1 MNAATLLLWALFGF
15 AIAVPAGLAL
25 LLLTGRLGLRQHAYE
40 DAPPTHQVKTGT
52 PTMGGLVFVAALL
65 VALAAG
71 RVALLPELVVL
82 VVCCALIGFVDDII
96 TVRGG
101 SKRGLRARTKFL
113 ATALVAV
120 IFLRAI
126 DAGVAPFPT
135 DTLFHAGTFAL
146 IAPHWL
152 WLLLGI
158 LAITGTIHAVNLTD
172 GLDGLAT
179 GSVIP
184 PLVVFGLIAAQ
195 SNVPAAAIAAAA
207 GVGACAA
214 FLIFN
219 HHPAKLFMGDTGSL
233 ALGALLGG
241 AAILTGEMLLLVVDR
256 RRLRRGSAIGDR
268 SSLLFQGDARQAHPA
283 HEPAASS
290 FRVGRMAGNQ
300 SHCPLLACIVHR
312 FAARMDHRAMTD
324 TLELHAGD
332 AILVI
337 GLGRSGLASLEVLAH
352 HNVSLYATDEKP
364 VPKH

>member
-1 MNAATLLLWALFGF
+1 VNAATLSIWMLFGF

-25 LLLTGRLGLRQHAYE
+25 LLVAGRLGIRQNAYE
-40 DAPPTHQVKTGT
+40 DAPQTHRVKTGT
-52 PTMGGLVFVAALL
+52 PTMGGLIFVVAFLAVL
-65 VALAAG
+65 VAG
-71 RVALLPELVVL
+71 RVALLPELVAL
-82 VVCCALIGFVDDII
+82 VVCCAVIGVIDDVI

-126 DAGVAPFPT
+126 DTGPALFPA
-135 DTLFHAGTFAL
+135 DTLFHAGMFWL

-184 PLVVFGLIAAQ
+184 PLFVFGLISAQ

-207 GVGACAA
+207 GVGACAG

-219 HHPAKLFMGDTGSL
+219 RHPAKLFMGDTGSL
-233 ALGALLGG
+233 ALGALLAGV
-241 AAILTGEMLLLVVDR
+241 AILCGEMLLLVVVGGVFVAEALSVIVQVSYFKATR
-256 RRLRRGSAIGDR
+256 GKRILRMSPLHHHFELGGWPETKVTARFWLASFIA
-268 SSLLFQGDARQAHPA
+268 SLLGWT
-283 HEPAASS
+283 
-290 FRVGRMAGNQ
+290 
-300 SHCPLLACIVHR
+300 IVR
-312 FAARMDHRAMTD
+312 
-324 TLELHAGD
+324 
-332 AILVI
+332 
-337 GLGRSGLASLEVLAH
+337 
-352 HNVSLYATDEKP
+352 
-364 VPKH
+364 

>member
-1 MNAATLLLWALFGF
+1 MNAGTLLLWALFGF
-15 AIAVPAGLAL
+15 AIAVPAGLVL

-40 DAPPTHQVKTGT
+40 DAPQTHRVKTGT

-65 VALAAG
+65 GALVAG
-71 RVALLPELVVL
+71 RVALLPELVAL
-82 VVCCALIGFVDDII
+82 VVCCALIGFVDDMI

-158 LAITGTIHAVNLTD
+158 LAVTGTIHAVNLTD

-184 PLVVFGLIAAQ
+184 PLIVFGLVAAQ

-207 GVGACAA
+207 GVGACVA

-219 HHPAKLFMGDTGSL
+219 RHPAKLFMGDTGSL

-241 AAILTGEMLLLVVDR
+241 VAILSGEMLLLVVVGGVFVAEALSVIVQVSYFKATR
-256 RRLRRGSAIGDR
+256 GKRILRMSPLHHHFELGGWPETKVTARFWLASFIC
-268 SSLLFQGDARQAHPA
+268 SLLGWT
-283 HEPAASS
+283 
-290 FRVGRMAGNQ
+290 
-300 SHCPLLACIVHR
+300 IVR
-312 FAARMDHRAMTD
+312 
-324 TLELHAGD
+324 
-332 AILVI
+332 
-337 GLGRSGLASLEVLAH
+337 
-352 HNVSLYATDEKP
+352 
-364 VPKH
+364 

>member
-1 MNAATLLLWALFGF
+1 MNATTLLLWALFGF

-40 DAPPTHQVKTGT
+40 DAPQTHQVKTGT

-65 VALAAG
+65 GALVAG
-71 RVALLPELVVL
+71 RVALLPELVAL
-82 VVCCALIGFVDDII
+82 VVCCALIGFVDDMI

-126 DAGVAPFPT
+126 DAGAAPFPT
-135 DTLFHAGTFAL
+135 DTLFHAGTIAL

-158 LAITGTIHAVNLTD
+158 LAVTGAIHAVNLTD

-184 PLVVFGLIAAQ
+184 PLIVFGLVAAQ

-219 HHPAKLFMGDTGSL
+219 RHPAKLFMGDTGSL

-241 AAILTGEMLLLVVDR
+241 VAILSGEMLLLVVVGGVFVAEALSVIVQVSYFKATR
-256 RRLRRGSAIGDR
+256 GKRILRMSPLHHHFELGGWPETKVTARFWLASFVC
-268 SSLLFQGDARQAHPA
+268 SLLGWT
-283 HEPAASS
+283 
-290 FRVGRMAGNQ
+290 
-300 SHCPLLACIVHR
+300 IVR
-312 FAARMDHRAMTD
+312 
-324 TLELHAGD
+324 
-332 AILVI
+332 
-337 GLGRSGLASLEVLAH
+337 
-352 HNVSLYATDEKP
+352 
-364 VPKH
+364 